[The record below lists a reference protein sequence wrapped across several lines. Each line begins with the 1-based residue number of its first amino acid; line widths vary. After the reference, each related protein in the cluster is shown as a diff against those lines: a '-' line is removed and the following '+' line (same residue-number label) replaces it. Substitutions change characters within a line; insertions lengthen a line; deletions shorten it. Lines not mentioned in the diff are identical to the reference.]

1 VCASSDAIT
10 SCSHCSVVLKSRLL
24 KPLAAGDGP
33 TSKAQ
38 SQAAPARR
46 TSDRKQVQE
55 TAAPIELAQTP
66 ALTATTQPV
75 QSAPRVSGRLK
86 GRLLVAT
93 ILLICVCT
101 GGYLLW
107 STFLQNA
114 GYGVV
119 AGTLTAISAPWPGT
133 LTTLYVRQ
141 GDIVRQGDLLAVV
154 DDPELQAS
162 IDRFADKLR
171 GAQADLDAQA
181 ALLTL
186 AARERGIDAEE
197 FRAKFWELSQE
208 HLVHF
213 GGKPFRLPVAGTW
226 VPAKMVT

>member
-1 VCASSDAIT
+1 M
-10 SCSHCSVVLKSRLL
+10 
-24 KPLAAGDGP
+24 
-33 TSKAQ
+33 
-38 SQAAPARR
+38 
-46 TSDRKQVQE
+46 
-55 TAAPIELAQTP
+55 
-66 ALTATTQPV
+66 
-75 QSAPRVSGRLK
+75 QSAPRVSGRPK

-93 ILLICVCT
+93 ILSICVCT

-119 AGTLTAISAPWPGT
+119 AGTVTAISAPWPET
-133 LTTLYVRQ
+133 LTTLY
-141 GDIVRQGDLLAVV
+141 VRQGDLLAVV

-171 GAQADLDAQA
+171 GAQANLDAQA